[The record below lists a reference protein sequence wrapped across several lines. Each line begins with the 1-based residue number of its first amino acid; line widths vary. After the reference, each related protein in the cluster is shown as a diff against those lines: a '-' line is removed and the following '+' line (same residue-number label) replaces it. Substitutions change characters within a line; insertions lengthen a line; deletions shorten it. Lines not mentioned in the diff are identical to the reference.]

1 MPASRAPGRALLRAS
16 GILTQILGALCL
28 LLGTITFVLV
38 QQNKSGGS
46 GFVVAWSIGALV
58 ALLFGG
64 LMARGGLV
72 SVLGSATLLA
82 SFGIVLVLVNY
93 DSVRGVFRVLP
104 ESDVDVLADGLT
116 AGGVA
121 CFVVMAMCLA
131 AIPQAL
137 RYGRWLHE
145 ASGLVDPEIT
155 EHVNVLAGS
164 TAKGW
169 APPPTAKHSVW
180 AMPAAP
186 PEERRSRRRMYIA
199 LAGFAI
205 GFGAGI
211 GVLVSSVSDG
221 DGTQS
226 SGRPARGSAEPS
238 GSGSAGSATTE
249 PPPVEQVPVEQLLS
263 AQQEMLENGD
273 LEGIAA
279 MLAPGAIG
287 FGAESDEFGEGRDA
301 LKAHLARDLGELVT
315 GATVSVKS
323 SHVGQD
329 GPHAWIAQ
337 ELELSAAGKATKKLA
352 VTQLASVVDKKWVV
366 AAWHWAVLV
375 PDAIAE
381 EKKILDTLPP
391 PRPVPNQ
398 TTGQDE
404 LGVAAR
410 AAFASRAA
418 FADARSERP
427 DGFNFG
433 SGPGERS
440 IGGRGI
446 KRVFTKLRA
455 QIRVH
460 DGVRAVSGEVWNAAP
475 TIGFAALNVDFTMK
489 SRALTD
495 LTQTFRVLA
504 VFVKE
509 DAGWKIVSTQWS
521 HGGPIL

>member
-1 MPASRAPGRALLRAS
+1 MPASRAPGRVLLRTA

-46 GFVVAWSIGALV
+46 GFVVAWGLAALT

-72 SVLGSATLLA
+72 SLLGGATLVA
-82 SFGIVLVLVNY
+82 AFAIVLLLVDY
-93 DSVRGVFRVLP
+93 DTVRGVFRVLP
-104 ESDVDVLADGLT
+104 ESDVEVLADGLT
-116 AGGVA
+116 AGGIA
-121 CFVVMAMCLA
+121 CLVVMAMCLA
-131 AIPQAL
+131 SIPQAL

-145 ASGLVDPEIT
+145 ASGQSIEDLP
-155 EHVNVLAGS
+155 AGS

-186 PEERRSRRRMYIA
+186 PEEQRSRRRMYIA

-211 GVLVSSVSDG
+211 GVLVSSTSD
-221 DGTQS
+221 DTR
-226 SGRPARGSAEPS
+226 SGPPVRERAVADIVED
-238 GSGSAGSATTE
+238 GSGSAGSASA
-249 PPPVEQVPVEQLLS
+249 PPPAEQPAVDQLLS
-263 AQQEMLENGD
+263 AQKEMLENGD
-273 LEGIAA
+273 LEGMAA
-279 MLAPGAIG
+279 LLAPGAIG
-287 FGAESDEFGEGRDA
+287 FGAESDAFGEGRDA
-301 LKAHLARDLGELVT
+301 LKAQLARDLGELAS
-315 GATVSVKS
+315 GATVTVKS
-323 SHVGQD
+323 SHVGEE

-337 ELELSAAGKATKKLA
+337 ELELTAAGKATKKLA
-352 VTQLASVVDKKWVV
+352 VTQLASVVQQKWVV

-375 PDAIAE
+375 PDAVAE
-381 EKKILDTLPP
+381 EKKILGTLPA

-398 TTGQDE
+398 TTGQDD
-404 LGVAAR
+404 LGVAVR
-410 AAFASRAA
+410 AAFASRQA
-418 FADARSERP
+418 FADARSERA

-446 KRVFTKLRA
+446 KRVFGKLRA

-460 DGVRAVSGEVWNAAP
+460 DGVRAVSGDAWGAAP
-475 TIGFAALNVDFTMK
+475 TIGVAALNVDFSTK

-504 VFVKE
+504 VLVKE